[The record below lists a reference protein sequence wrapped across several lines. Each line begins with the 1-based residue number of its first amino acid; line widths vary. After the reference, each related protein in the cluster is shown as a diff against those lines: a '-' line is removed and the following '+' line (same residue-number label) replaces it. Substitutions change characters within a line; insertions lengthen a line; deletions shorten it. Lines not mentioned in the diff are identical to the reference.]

1 MMKRHGK
8 RLWAL
13 LLACWMVV
21 SAAVPAYA
29 AQGGGEA
36 AQPMLTE
43 PARTKLYC
51 TASSSCVLTVKNEYT
66 ALDDA
71 VTRVVIT
78 TYVEKRKA
86 LVTWE
91 RVDIGQEN
99 NKWIDVIYGD
109 GGSMSHSVQLP
120 ASGTYRITAIF
131 DIYGG
136 KTLLD
141 TVTRTNQVTC

>member
-1 MMKRHGK
+1 MKKQGK
-8 RLWAL
+8 RCWAL

-29 AQGGGEA
+29 AHGGGEA
-36 AQPMLTE
+36 VQPMLVE
-43 PARTKLYC
+43 YARTKLYC

-109 GGSMSHSVQLP
+109 GGSKSHSVQLP
-120 ASGTYRITAIF
+120 ASGTYRVTATF
-131 DIYGG
+131 DIYAGSS
-136 KTLLD
+136 LLD
-141 TVTRTNQVTC
+141 TVTKINQVTC

>member
-1 MMKRHGK
+1 MKKQGK
-8 RLWAL
+8 KWWAL

-21 SAAVPAYA
+21 SAAVPACA
-29 AQGGGEA
+29 AQSGGA
-36 AQPMLTE
+36 TVQPMLTE
-43 PARTKLYC
+43 PARTESLTNVSGSK
-51 TASSSCVLTVKNEYT
+51 VLTVNNRYT

-91 RVDIGQEN
+91 RVDIGQPN

-120 ASGTYRITAIF
+120 ASGTYRVTATF

>member
-1 MMKRHGK
+1 M
-8 RLWAL
+8 
-13 LLACWMVV
+13 LACWMVV

-29 AQGGGEA
+29 AQSGGETV
-36 AQPMLTE
+36 QPMLVEYVNGRSTV
-43 PARTKLYC
+43 AVSGSL
-51 TASSSCVLTVKNEYT
+51 VLSVTNRYT

-109 GGSMSHSVQLP
+109 GGSKSHSVQLP
-120 ASGTYRITAIF
+120 ASGTYRVTATF
-131 DIYGG
+131 DIYAGSS
-136 KTLLD
+136 LLD
-141 TVTRTNQVTC
+141 TVTKTNKVTC

>member
-1 MMKRHGK
+1 MKKEGK
-8 RLWAL
+8 KWWAL

-21 SAAVPAYA
+21 GATVPAYA
-29 AQGGGEA
+29 AQSGGET

-51 TASSSCVLTVKNEYT
+51 TASPSCVLTVKNEYT

-86 LVTWE
+86 LVAWE

-109 GGSMSHSVQLP
+109 GGSKSHSVQLP
-120 ASGTYRITAIF
+120 ASGTYRVTATF
-131 DIYGG
+131 DIYAGSS
-136 KTLLD
+136 LLD
-141 TVTRTNQVTC
+141 TVTKTNTVTC

>member
-1 MMKRHGK
+1 MKKQGK
-8 RLWAL
+8 KWWAL

-29 AQGGGEA
+29 AQSGGETV
-36 AQPMLTE
+36 QPLLTE
-43 PARTKLYC
+43 PARTDSIC
-51 TASSSCVLTVKNEYT
+51 RVSDSSVLSVTNSYT

-86 LVTWE
+86 LVAWE

-109 GGSMSHSVQLP
+109 GGNKSHSVQLP
-120 ASGTYRITAIF
+120 ASGTYRVTATF
-131 DIYGG
+131 DIYAGSS
-136 KTLLD
+136 LLD
-141 TVTRTNQVTC
+141 TVTRINKVTC

>member
-1 MMKRHGK
+1 MKKQRK
-8 RLWAL
+8 RMWAL
-13 LLACWMVV
+13 LMACWMVV
-21 SAAVPAYA
+21 SAAVPAHA
-29 AQGGGEA
+29 AQGGGET

-43 PARTKLYC
+43 YARTKLYC
-51 TASSSCVLTVKNEYT
+51 TVSSSCVLTVKNEYA
-66 ALDDA
+66 ALEDA

-109 GGSMSHSVQLP
+109 GGSRSHSVQLP
-120 ASGTYRITAIF
+120 ATGTYRITAAF

-136 KTLLD
+136 SSLLD
-141 TVTRTNQVTC
+141 TVTKTNTVTC

>member
-1 MMKRHGK
+1 MRKKGK
-8 RLWAL
+8 KWWAL

-21 SAAVPAYA
+21 SAAVPTYA
-29 AQGGGEA
+29 AQSGGETV
-36 AQPMLTE
+36 QPMLAE
-43 PARTKLYC
+43 PARTDSIC
-51 TASSSCVLTVKNEYT
+51 RVSGSSVLSVTNSYT

-91 RVDIGQEN
+91 RVDIGQPN

-120 ASGTYRITAIF
+120 ASGTYRVTATF
-131 DIYGG
+131 DIYAGSS
-136 KTLLD
+136 LLD
-141 TVTRTNQVTC
+141 TVTQTNKVTC